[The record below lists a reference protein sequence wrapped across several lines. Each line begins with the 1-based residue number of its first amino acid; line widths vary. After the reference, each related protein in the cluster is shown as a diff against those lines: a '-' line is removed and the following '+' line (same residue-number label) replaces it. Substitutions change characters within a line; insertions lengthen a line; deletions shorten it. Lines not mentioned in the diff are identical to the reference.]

1 VTEHAAEL
9 VRREAAV
16 DAIALDAIAVDAV
29 PVDPDAIDA
38 TVRPTWRRSAAIEVA
53 IVVALVIATVGML
66 TSRVDVVLIA
76 LPLLASAAISLD
88 RKPSPAARRAVRV
101 NVTRSLGDERT
112 SAFDYA
118 VEVDATPAAELVHL
132 RLTLRGSRTHEL
144 ILAPVG
150 TVSGRVP
157 VLYSGRLRVV
167 AVDYRL
173 VGVNGA
179 WLSRPVRDVV
189 ERVVAPAIAPVASIP
204 LPHRLTGLT
213 GTHGSARPGDGGEFR
228 DLHPYAP
235 GDRLRRI
242 DWKATARRSQGFGD
256 LYVRRTDATSDA
268 TLILV
273 IDSRED
279 VGERVEH
286 WSAGPSDADGLG
298 SMDLAREAA
307 ASLAAAAI
315 GVGDRVGLIDI
326 AAHDGVVRAGSGKRH
341 LDRLLRRIAACEPS
355 GPPLNRRRAPIVPAG
370 AIVYLIS
377 TFLDDEATSIAVL
390 WRAAGHRVI
399 AVDVLPAPRL
409 DRSEGNTHLAHRIV
423 MIERRRR
430 IADVRSNGVEVFRW
444 QEDAEQ
450 PSRAVVLRT
459 LARVGRRRR

>member
-1 VTEHAAEL
+1 MTQDAPEL
-9 VRREAAV
+9 GPRSAAV
-16 DAIALDAIAVDAV
+16 DAATV
-29 PVDPDAIDA
+29 DA
-38 TVRPTWRRSAAIEVA
+38 TVRPTWRTTTTLELA
-53 IVVALVIATVGML
+53 IVLGLVIATVGML

-88 RKPSPAARRAVRV
+88 KKPSAGAWRAMRV
-101 NVTRSLGDERT
+101 EVTRSAGEEGRSDFNY
-112 SAFDYA
+112 S
-118 VEVDATPAAELVHL
+118 VEIDAPSGTEFVHL
-132 RLTLRGSRTHEL
+132 RLMLPGSTTREL
-144 ILAPVG
+144 ILAPVA
-150 TVSGRVP
+150 TVTGSVP
-157 VLYSGRLRVV
+157 VLHSGRQRVV

-173 VGVNGA
+173 LGVEGA
-179 WLSRPVRDVV
+179 WLMIREPRKVV
-189 ERVVAPAIAPVASIP
+189 ERVVAPAIAPIASIP

-286 WSAGPSDADGLG
+286 WSAAPSGEDGVS

-307 ASLAAAAI
+307 ASLAVASI
-315 GVGDRVGLIDI
+315 SSGDRVGLLDI

-355 GPPLNRRRAPIVPAG
+355 GPPFNRRRAPVVPAG

-390 WRAAGHRVI
+390 WHAAGHRVI
-399 AVDVLPAPRL
+399 AVDVLPAPLL
-409 DRSEGNTHLAHRIV
+409 DRSERYTLIAHRVV
-423 MIERRRR
+423 MTERRRR
-430 IADVRSNGVEVFRW
+430 IADMRTNGVEMFRW

-459 LARVGRRRR
+459 LARSARARR

>member
-1 VTEHAAEL
+1 L
-9 VRREAAV
+9 DAV
-16 DAIALDAIAVDAV
+16 DQT
-29 PVDPDAIDA
+29 AIDGA
-38 TVRPTWRRSAAIEVA
+38 GRSAWRKTTALEAV
-53 IVVALVIATVGML
+53 IVLGLVIATVGML
-66 TSRVDVVLIA
+66 TSRMDVVLIA

-88 RKPSPAARRAVRV
+88 RRPAVGTQGAVSV
-101 NVTRSLGDERT
+101 NVSRSVDDAGT
-112 SAFDYA
+112 STFDYA
-118 VEVDATPAAELVHL
+118 VEINAPAGTELVHV
-132 RLTLRGSRTHEL
+132 RLTLHGGRTRDL
-144 ILAPVG
+144 ILAPVAR
-150 TVSGRVP
+150 VSSRVP
-157 VLYSGRLRVV
+157 VLHSGRQRVIT
-167 AVDYRL
+167 ADHRL

-179 WLSRPVRDVV
+179 WISPPVRDVV

-204 LPHRLTGLT
+204 LPHRLRGLT
-213 GTHGSARPGDGGEFR
+213 GTHASARPGDGGEFR

-279 VGERVEH
+279 VGERVER
-286 WSAGPSDADGLG
+286 WSAGPSAEDGLS

-307 ASLAAAAI
+307 ASLSAAAI
-315 GVGDRVGLIDI
+315 GAGDRVGLIDI
-326 AAHDGVVRAGSGKRH
+326 AAHDGVVRPGGGKRH

-399 AVDVLPAPRL
+399 AVDVLPTSLL
-409 DRSEGNTHLAHRIV
+409 DRSARHTLLAHRLV
-423 MIERRRR
+423 MTERRRR
-430 IADVRSNGVEVFRW
+430 ISDVRSSGVEVFRW

-459 LARVGRRRR
+459 LARVGQRRR

>member
-1 VTEHAAEL
+1 VTD
-9 VRREAAV
+9 AV
-16 DAIALDAIAVDAV
+16 ATLGSAVASDAVAVDAV
-29 PVDPDAIDA
+29 AVDAA
-38 TVRPTWRRSAAIEVA
+38 VRPAWRKTPALEAAIVLG
-53 IVVALVIATVGML
+53 LVIATVGML

-88 RKPSPAARRAVRV
+88 RRPTAGAQRAVRV
-101 NVTRSLGDERT
+101 DVTRSVDE
-112 SAFDYA
+112 AGANEFDYA
-118 VEVDATPAAELVHL
+118 VEINTSAATEFVHL
-132 RLTLRGSRTHEL
+132 RLTLHGSRTRDL
-144 ILAPVG
+144 ILAPVAG
-150 TVSGRVP
+150 LTGRVP
-157 VLYSGRLRVV
+157 VRHSGRQRVI

-179 WLSRPVRDVV
+179 WLSSPQRDVV

-286 WSAGPSDADGLG
+286 WSAGPSVDDGLS
-298 SMDLAREAA
+298 SMDLARESA
-307 ASLAAAAI
+307 ASLAVAAI
-315 GVGDRVGLIDI
+315 GAGDRVGLIDI

-390 WRAAGHRVI
+390 WRAVGHRVI
-399 AVDVLPAPRL
+399 AVDVLPAPLL
-409 DRSEGNTHLAHRIV
+409 DRSERNTHLAHRIV
-423 MIERRRR
+423 MAERRRR
-430 IADVRSNGVEVFRW
+430 ITDVRSNGVEVFRW
-444 QEDAEQ
+444 QEDEEQ